1 MRFCSPS
8 AAAWMATEVPRMPMV
23 ETGVSNADGGNRR
36 LDGHLAG
43 LGDIARNHDEKTLDQ
58 QERGRVGA

>member
-1 MRFCSPS
+1 
-8 AAAWMATEVPRMPMV
+8 MATEVPRMPMV